1 MDKLSDFFKDLKE
14 RVSAPLF
21 SSFALAWLIFNWKIP
36 IALFFYKNQ
45 NLSADGYNSY
55 IDLISKNIIP
65 ANTLWK
71 PLLAAL
77 FYTFGYPVIRTYIL
91 AFNTKI
97 KTWSNTW

>member
-55 IDLISKNIIP
+55 ID
-65 ANTLWK
+65 
-71 PLLAAL
+71 
-77 FYTFGYPVIRTYIL
+77 
-91 AFNTKI
+91 
-97 KTWSNTW
+97 